1 MEATVVPSRSRRTTA
16 SNASSISY
24 RLRSQSK
31 AAGNSEPILT
41 HSAAIDID
49 GESLGNPSRTPSPE
63 IDEEPLNNPFRI
75 PSPNI
80 DEEPLGDAFRTPSPH
95 NDGEPLDIVSR
106 MLEEV
111 TDPLIE
117 LRSSP
122 LSEVSLDLPSFSS
135 LSPNPLPLDIKVEDT
150 IAEYNDHLTPSSSPT
165 LFRSVLRMM
174 IRMLIIMI
182 IPHPLTLEAT
192 LNTWMILLLHH

>member
-16 SNASSISY
+16 SNASSIPY

-49 GESLGNPSRTPSPE
+49 GEPLDNPARNPSPDN
-63 IDEEPLNNPFRI
+63 DEEPLDDP
-75 PSPNI
+75 
-80 DEEPLGDAFRTPSPH
+80 FRTPSPDINKEPLGDPFRTPSPD
-95 NDGEPLDIVSR
+95 NDAEPLDNVSR
-106 MLEEV
+106 MVEEV
-111 TDPLIE
+111 ADLLAE

-135 LSPNPLPLDIKVEDT
+135 LSPNPLPLETKVEDT
-150 IAEYNDHLTPSSSPT
+150 IAEYNDHLTPSSSPNP
-165 LFRSVLRMM
+165 FPLR
-174 IRMLIIMI
+174 
-182 IPHPLTLEAT
+182 TEDD
-192 LNTWMILLLHH
+192 NTEC